1 MLEQTV
7 KPLTTPTVKSTDGA
21 EGVSKD
27 KHWYVAMVTFRAE
40 KAVRNNLARI
50 GIEAYVA
57 TRKELHI
64 WRREERKVI
73 ECVLIP
79 SIVFVHVADSERG
92 RILNEPNVKTFM
104 VDRAG
109 KKTVYGRNPLA
120 IVPDA
125 EMQLLQA
132 MLAQDDF
139 NVDFAT
145 SNFAVGDRVKIIG
158 LGSGDQL
165 AQIVRIPGDDSTYV
179 GVRIETLGCAY
190 MKIPQNRI
198 IKITP

>member
-1 MLEQTV
+1 M
-7 KPLTTPTVKSTDGA
+7 TPGSSTDGA

-40 KAVRNNLARI
+40 KSVRNHLARI

-57 TRKELHI
+57 VRKELHI

-73 ECVLIP
+73 ENVLIP
-79 SIVFVHVADSERG
+79 SIVFVHVTDSERV
-92 RILNEPNVKTFM
+92 RVLNEPNVKSFM
-104 VDRAG
+104 LNSAG
-109 KKTVYGRNPLA
+109 KKSDLGRKPLA
-120 IVPDA
+120 MVPDA
-125 EMQLLQA
+125 QMQLLQN

-139 NVDFAT
+139 DVDFAT
-145 SNFAVGDRVKIIG
+145 TNFAVGDHVKIIG

-190 MKIPQNRI
+190 MKIPLNRI
-198 IKITP
+198 IKINP